1 MKKKKKQVT
10 EWEKI
15 SVNHIRDNGLEYIR
29 RKFNQKKQPIR
40 KQAKDQKTWRY
51 ISPWRIYS

>member
-1 MKKKKKQVT
+1 MKKKVT

-29 RKFNQKKQPIR
+29 RKFNQKSNQLENG
-40 KQAKDQKTWRY
+40 QKTKRHGDTSHQGEY
-51 ISPWRIYS
+51 TDRK